1 MKHSTRPA
9 ATQRRLVAALAGVV
23 IGSGPGVGLCQ
34 TGGESTVVAPAAQIG
49 ALAEQDQPAGMQPR
63 TDGGA
68 GLPGRALLQLRPRYS
83 YVDQSSKA
91 EPARAVNMRMLLGY
105 QTAPIGDFAFAAQ
118 LVDVSWLEP
127 KRASNTPGDFL
138 SEYPLVGDPDKS
150 DVNLL
155 YADYLGV
162 GDLRIRLGRQMIKLD
177 NERFVGSADVRQMP
191 QVFDAISARYTGI
204 PDTEI
209 NAVQAWHV
217 RTYFGNRFQT
227 RTTLL
232 NARVLSG
239 FGLSAGVYGYF
250 QDQPQINNGTGLADN
265 SNRIL
270 GARLEGNTPA
280 ANGLSWYYTAEAA
293 QQRPYAGGD
302 QRIRASYQRL
312 ALGPSWRGYSTQLNY
327 ERLGSNQGLYG
338 FQTPLSYNNFQGWA
352 YSFFT
357 TPAVGVRDLNASL
370 GAVFGRLDLKLKH
383 HRFKA
388 DFGGAALGTEWDFAL
403 AYRIN
408 ESMSIAAVFGQF
420 RSEPAS
426 VRPTGPR
433 AAFGQMPAPS
443 ADRYYL
449 SLQYDY

>member
-1 MKHSTRPA
+1 MKPALNPA
-9 ATQRRLVAALAGVV
+9 ATERRLVAALAGIL
-23 IGSGPGVGLCQ
+23 IGSCPGVGLCQ
-34 TGGESTVVAPAAQIG
+34 TGGESRAVAPEAQIG
-49 ALAEQDQPAGMQPR
+49 AVPEQDQPATMQAQ

-68 GLPGRALLQLRPRYS
+68 GLPGRTLLQLRARYS
-83 YVDQSSKA
+83 YIDQSSKP
-91 EPARAVNMRMLLGY
+91 EPARAENMRMLLGY
-105 QTAPIGDFAFAAQ
+105 QTAPIGDFSFAAQ
-118 LVDVSWLEP
+118 LVNVSWLEP

-138 SEYPLVGDPDKS
+138 SEYPLVGDPDKA

-162 GDLRIRLGRQMIKLD
+162 PELRIRLGRQTIKLD

-204 PDTEI
+204 PDTEF
-209 NAVQAWHV
+209 QAAQVWHV

-239 FGLSAGVYGYF
+239 FGLSAGAYGYF

-270 GARLEGNTPA
+270 GARLEGSTPA
-280 ANGLSWYYTAEAA
+280 VNGLSWYYTAEAA
-293 QQRPYAGGD
+293 QQRPYANGD
-302 QRIRASYQRL
+302 PLIHASYQRL
-312 ALGPSWRGYSTQLNY
+312 ALGPSWHGYSAQLNY
-327 ERLGSNQGLYG
+327 ERLGSNQGRYG

-370 GAVFGRLDLKLKH
+370 GGVFGRLDVKLKH

-420 RSEPAS
+420 RADPAS

-433 AAFGQMPAPS
+433 AAFGQMPTPS

-449 SLQYDY
+449 TLQYDY